1 MTKGIIFDVDGTL
14 IHTSLDYVNET
25 IKQVIQELDYGE
37 YSPEKVHRFLWGDK
51 KASRRELI
59 ETEFNV
65 RFEDFI
71 ILFRKY
77 TSDFNYAKQFKKLYN
92 DVKPVLDELVKR
104 SIPLGIV
111 TDAPAYIASF
121 QLNHFLGNGYF
132 SQIIMTHELPDVK
145 DKPEPDGLLLCM
157 RNLGVD
163 EAVFVGDSDS
173 DMVAA
178 QRAKIPG
185 ILLDRG
191 EHETYV
197 EPKRK
202 IKNLYEL
209 L

>member
-14 IHTSLDYVNET
+14 IHTSLDYVDE
-25 IKQVIQELDYGE
+25 IVKQVIQELDYGE
-37 YSPEKVHRFLWGDK
+37 YHPEKVHRFWWGDRK
-51 KASRRELI
+51 VSRRELI
-59 ETEFNV
+59 ETEFKV

-71 ILFRKY
+71 VLFRRRA
-77 TSDFNYAKQFKKLYN
+77 SDFNYAKQFKKLYD
-92 DVKPVLDELVKR
+92 DVTSVLDELVKR
-104 SIPLGIV
+104 NIPLGIV
-111 TDAPAYIASF
+111 TDAPAYIASP

-132 SQIIMTHELPDVK
+132 SQIIMTHELPNVK

-157 RNLGVD
+157 RNLGID

-178 QRAKIPG
+178 QRAKILG

-202 IKNLYEL
+202 IKTLYEL